1 MFNKCKKG
9 DYGYLKAYRREKLI
23 ISLILAAMIAFI
35 IVSMLLLFGDTG
47 RVLIVFA
54 ILLTLPFAKFFIAWI
69 VCAQFTPLTTE
80 EYDRLTDMVGEKDNN
95 ISGLKFDMVI
105 SQYEGMKFYQSIC
118 VKNGKIAALVLSK
131 DYGILKKEYK
141 AWIEKT
147 VADSKY
153 NYQITIFNDIDSY
166 AKKVKSISTPNDKTA
181 LIDKHILE
189 KITTTCV

>member
-1 MFNKCKKG
+1 
-9 DYGYLKAYRREKLI
+9 
-23 ISLILAAMIAFI
+23 
-35 IVSMLLLFGDTG
+35 
-47 RVLIVFA
+47 
-54 ILLTLPFAKFFIAWI
+54 
-69 VCAQFTPLTTE
+69 
-80 EYDRLTDMVGEKDNN
+80 MVGEKDNN

-131 DYGILKKEYK
+131 DYDILKKEYK

-153 NYQITIFNDIDSY
+153 NYPITIFNDIDSY